1 MNQCTIVYDYSIDK
15 LFYTYNHISS
25 ADKTVVCPR
34 CRRDWDW
41 FAFEIWLERK
51 REIPFRA
58 TSTGLGHTGV
68 LYIIVARISRNNLN
82 ETSAKEFRAD
92 LISRRV
98 RVLADCTD
106 SAGKISRKLQRV
118 NNFLSSLTVDCC
130 YYYSDL
136 SRYIFS
142 HKTSP
147 SSSLAG
153 VTVKYMFRK
162 LG

>member
-1 MNQCTIVYDYSIDK
+1 MIKPSCVHGGIGAIGNGSRFK
-15 LFYTYNHISS
+15 SKM
-25 ADKTVVCPR
+25 KT
-34 CRRDWDW
+34 
-41 FAFEIWLERK
+41 
-51 REIPFRA
+51 RETFHFSNYRY
-58 TSTGLGHTGV
+58 GLGRTRGC
-68 LYIIVARISRNNLN
+68 YTIVARISRNNLN

-106 SAGKISRKLQRV
+106 SAGKIRRKLQRV

-130 YYYSDL
+130 CYYYHYYYYSDL
-136 SRYIFS
+136 SRVCLL
-142 HKTSP
+142 TRNV
-147 SSSLAG
+147 AVAVVGG